1 MPDEDQNFSHC
12 EMLLREADRDR
23 WLAGLFLPMPARSAV
38 TALYA
43 FNVEVSRVR
52 DLVSQPLPGE
62 VRLQWWRDLLE
73 DEARGDAAAH
83 PVAAALL
90 VAVARYRLPREALTG
105 IVDARVHDLYDD
117 LFPGVT
123 DLEAY
128 CGATTSV
135 LMRLATLVLA
145 DGAEPRSADAAGHAG
160 VAYGITSLLRALP
173 YHAARGRVSI
183 PQDILGRTGANVDD
197 VLSARSTPGVSA
209 ALAEM
214 RALARRHHERAIG
227 LLGDVARPARGALL
241 PLSLVPPYLAAM
253 ERRGFDPF
261 HDAAELPQWRRQW
274 ALWRASRQWS

>member
-1 MPDEDQNFSHC
+1 MPDEDQNFAHC

-38 TALYA
+38 AALYA

-52 DLVSQPLPGE
+52 ELVSQPLPGE

-73 DEARGDAAAH
+73 GEARGDAASH

-90 VAVARYRLPREALTG
+90 AAVARYRLPREALTG

-117 LFPGVT
+117 LFPGAT
-123 DLEAY
+123 ELEAY

-145 DGAEPRSADAAGHAG
+145 NGSEPRSADAAGHAG
-160 VAYGITSLLRALP
+160 VAYGITTLLRALP
-173 YHAARGRVSI
+173 HHAARGRVNV
-183 PQDILGRTGANVDD
+183 PQDILERCGASAEDF
-197 VLSARSTPGVSA
+197 LSARSTPGVIA

-214 RALARRHHERAIG
+214 RALARRHHERAVRLI
-227 LLGDVARPARGALL
+227 GDVAPPVRGALL
-241 PLSLVPPYLAAM
+241 PLSLVPLYLGAM
-253 ERRGFDPF
+253 ERKGFDPF
-261 HDAAELPQWRRQW
+261 RHPVELPQWRRQW
-274 ALWRASRQWS
+274 ALWRASRQWR

>member
-1 MPDEDQNFSHC
+1 MPDEDQNFAHC

-23 WLAGLFLPMPARSAV
+23 WLAGLFLPVPARSAV

-62 VRLQWWRDLLE
+62 VRLQWWRDCL
-73 DEARGDAAAH
+73 DGEARGDAASH

-90 VAVARYRLPREALTG
+90 ASVARYRLPREALTG

-145 DGAEPRSADAAGHAG
+145 DGTEPRSADATGHAG
-160 VAYGITSLLRALP
+160 VAYGITTLLRALP
-173 YHAARGRVSI
+173 HHAARGRVNV
-183 PQDILGRTGANVDD
+183 PQDILERCGAGAEDFLN
-197 VLSARSTPGVSA
+197 ARSTPGVSA

-227 LLGDVARPARGALL
+227 LLGEVAAPARGALL
-241 PLSLVPPYLAAM
+241 PLSLVPPYLSAM
-253 ERRGFDPF
+253 ERRGFNPF
-261 HDAAELPQWRRQW
+261 SHAVELPQWHRQW
-274 ALWRASRQWS
+274 TLWRASRQWR